1 MAQRDGQV
9 KRVVIATDGSDDS
22 EAALESGIEFAR
34 AAGATTS
41 LVYVRPAPRP
51 VIGDALHERRVGAE
65 VQAAWA
71 AIDAAEARA
80 AEVGVEMEAEVLE
93 GDAAEQILQLARER
107 DADLIVVGSRGHG
120 ALARAVL
127 GSVSHA
133 IVHEADCPVLVVK
146 SRAARSQKGS

>member
-1 MAQRDGQV
+1 
-9 KRVVIATDGSDDS
+9 VIATDGSDDS

-51 VIGDALHERRVGAE
+51 VIGDALHERRVEAE

-71 AIDAAEARA
+71 AIDAAAIDAAVVRA